1 VGEVQRPGLAALF
14 HWSVSPPESEISL
27 DFIEQVP
34 LPSEVMKNM
43 IRGILLL
50 PVLFAMPVVYGQAP
64 KGVAG
69 VSVAVKQNPAKR
81 AVTDARGNFSLEG
94 LPAGSYTLTIR
105 AQKAQDTK
113 MATTSKVTIATSYSI
128 KVEGTKRPGTQT
140 LTSDQ
145 LLAGVD
151 VPVQVGAGAKV
162 RGQVLAGGTKK
173 MVWIAPEIGSHMPGH
188 WVDADSK
195 EASALNRVR
204 VSEYDVRN
212 SLQRAPDP
220 HQEGFG
226 SHGIGGGPGGR

>member
-1 VGEVQRPGLAALF
+1 
-14 HWSVSPPESEISL
+14 
-27 DFIEQVP
+27 
-34 LPSEVMKNM
+34 MKNTT
-43 IRGILLL
+43 RGILLL
-50 PVLFAMPVVYGQAP
+50 AVLFALPVVYGQAP

-81 AVTDARGNFSLEG
+81 SVTDAKGSFSLEG
-94 LPAGSYTLTIR
+94 LPAGSYNLTIR
-105 AQKAQDTK
+105 AQRAQDTK
-113 MATTSKVTIATSYSI
+113 MAATSKVIVATSYSI
-128 KVEGTKRPGTQT
+128 KVEGTKRPVTQT

-151 VPVQVGAGAKV
+151 VRVEVGGGAKV

-212 SLQRAPDP
+212 NLQMARDP
-220 HQEGFG
+220 HQEGFPG
-226 SHGIGGGPGGR
+226 SGVGNSPGR